1 MNGETLRA
9 AREKAGWTQANL
21 AKKLGVTQAYLSL
34 MESGRRRV
42 PLRLAHRLARL
53 LDLPPTVLPVMT
65 AQVSRNRP
73 TNDWFVAQLARLNY
87 PGFAYRRQPGN
98 VRHPAEVLLAALA
111 CDELEP
117 RLVEAL
123 PWLLLH
129 YEGFDLERL
138 VADAKAQDLQ
148 NRLGFT
154 VALARQVAEGK
165 PALQGRLPELC
176 QLEVVLEPSRL
187 AREETYGQ
195 GHPHERLREWLKRE
209 RSETARHW
217 NLLTD
222 LRSEQLRYAR

>member
-9 AREKAGWTQANL
+9 AREKAGWSQANL

-34 MESGRRRV
+34 MESGTRRV
-42 PLRLAHRLARL
+42 PLRLAFRLVRL
-53 LDLPPTVLPVMT
+53 LDLPPTALPVMPT
-65 AQVSRNRP
+65 QVPRGRP
-73 TNDWFVAQLARLNY
+73 TNDWFVSQLARLDY
-87 PGFAYRRQPGN
+87 PGYAYRSRPGV

-111 CDELEP
+111 CNELEP

-129 YEGFDLERL
+129 FEGFDLDRL

-154 VALARQVAEGK
+154 VTLARQVAERS
-165 PALQGRLPELC
+165 PAFGGRLPELLR
-176 QLEVVLEPSRL
+176 LETALEPSRL
-187 AREETYGQ
+187 AREEPFGQ
-195 GHPHERLREWLKRE
+195 GRPNARLRAWLKRA
-209 RSETARHW
+209 RSEAARHW

-222 LRSEQLRYAR
+222 LKSEHLSYAR